1 MLIEEGYI
9 SLPYSPR
16 MTEEQMRVTRDTSDA
31 KRFRDALAFVRAR
44 EGGRCA
50 MSSIGNG
57 CQGMDLERCK
67 SKCASEP
74 SCVAFTWTPSL
85 HKSAQVCDLGVGAAA
100 CWLHSSSFN
109 GAPVVSS
116 HGSRERCFIER
127 PEAQSVDITSGRRLQ
142 ESVFTVKQG
151 MLQA

>member
-16 MTEEQMRVTRDTSDA
+16 MTEEQMRVARDTSDA

-57 CQGMDLERCK
+57 CQGMDLEFRRGLLRRCPIAH
-67 SKCASEP
+67 CQALRE
-74 SCVAFTWTPSL
+74 
-85 HKSAQVCDLGVGAAA
+85 AADMNPVRFQ
-100 CWLHSSSFN
+100 SSGN
-109 GAPVVSS
+109 THGCSS
-116 HGSRERCFIER
+116 R
-127 PEAQSVDITSGRRLQ
+127 A
-142 ESVFTVKQG
+142 
-151 MLQA
+151 